1 MGPWSKTL
9 RRMPGLA
16 ECRFV
21 RPLTNSPGFQF
32 VYERIYRRDK
42 LILGLRCFSQERR
55 IYKYL
60 GVVRFTDA
68 RIPTGRTRLAPDGR
82 TNYTATHLLRMIEA
96 IDKGSLGPPEDTEV
110 GDRYHTDLSPD
121 VTPDELNSAAIG
133 LLLACMPIASRG
145 NIRSRPRPGI
155 LLGGSSYPYYVVKY
169 VDGTPCDL
177 TGERRVTSVLYI
189 CLEDEDGRII
199 QVSEVESCQYQVVF
213 ATRYLCS
220 HPAYRLPK
228 RPVKPLSCAPREGA
242 IAKPASLLEFEKQQ
256 EQLSQHGISNLA
268 ALFGNVALKN
278 IRVEAN
284 RRNNLIVYRIRTI
297 DADESNETN
306 EETMSQEDTSSSDE
320 DSANRGDTGKVATPS
335 GLSSKPT
342 VPGNAYR
349 TRFLEFLSG
358 KFCLQGRTSGWWQ
371 YEICLRSNVTQYHVV
386 SISYEI
392 DIPVRYIW
400 LTTKGNVRKRFY
412 WVSGTKV
419 RMKDGQQNRLEIRFH
434 IGVNLFY
441 GNGEFCELIKQAR
454 ETIVKLKCN
463 AAANG
468 IHLSFS
474 ERTECRYTVL
484 KGRARYIMP
493 DDERLWQNRGILA
506 FVVHS
511 GVKTFHRDVTYLLH
525 MPLNPWKPSELIELR
540 CRSPRE
546 RLQNN
551 IMSEGRRKFG
561 VL

>member
-1 MGPWSKTL
+1 MYTFGSIFTTLLLCRLCLSSYEISDEILYKVRWSKD
-9 RRMPGLA
+9 GS
-16 ECRFV
+16 ED
-21 RPLTNSPGFQF
+21 RPLSQNILISTSAGEKFECLVPTAQEFPEVNQLDSNATANEEVILEQLFEARPCSTRAEFYWSYELCHKNYVRQFHEELLPDKSSKTQEYFLGYHKKEVSAGSP
-32 VYERIYRRDK
+32 
-42 LILGLRCFSQERR
+42 
-55 IYKYL
+55 
-60 GVVRFTDA
+60 
-68 RIPTGRTRLAPDGR
+68 
-82 TNYTATHLLRMIEA
+82 H
-96 IDKGSLGPPEDTEV
+96 
-110 GDRYHTDLSPD
+110 
-121 VTPDELNSAAIG
+121 SA
-133 LLLACMPIASRG
+133 S
-145 NIRSRPRPGI
+145 RPGI

-320 DSANRGDTGKVATPS
+320 DSANRGDTGKVATPAE
-335 GLSSKPT
+335 LSSKPT

-371 YEICLRSNVTQYHVV
+371 YEICLRSNVTQYHVNNQGKRAQTILLGQWDQSAHERWSTKQAGN
-386 SISYEI
+386 SISY
-392 DIPVRYIW
+392 VR
-400 LTTKGNVRKRFY
+400 
-412 WVSGTKV
+412 SSA
-419 RMKDGQQNRLEIRFH
+419 E
-434 IGVNLFY
+434 GVNLFY

-484 KGRARYIMP
+484 V
-493 DDERLWQNRGILA
+493 ESSA
-506 FVVHS
+506 FC
-511 GVKTFHRDVTYLLH
+511 
-525 MPLNPWKPSELIELR
+525 ELTTEEIKSL
-540 CRSPRE
+540 
-546 RLQNN
+546 
-551 IMSEGRRKFG
+551 
-561 VL
+561 VY